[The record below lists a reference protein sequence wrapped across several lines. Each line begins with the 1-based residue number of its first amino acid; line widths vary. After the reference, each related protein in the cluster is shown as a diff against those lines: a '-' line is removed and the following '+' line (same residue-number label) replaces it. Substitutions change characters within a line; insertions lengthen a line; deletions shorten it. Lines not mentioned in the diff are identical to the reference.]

1 MTFSA
6 LVSFESNGDGTFGKG
21 TAAGS
26 LSLISLSGYQEFI
39 LIGATLFG
47 FIPLSSIGGASILI
61 DFSFYELRL
70 MLLFF
75 F

>member
-6 LVSFESNGDGTFGKG
+6 LVSFESKGDGTFGKG

-26 LSLISLSGYQEFI
+26 FSLISLSGYQEFMF
-39 LIGATLFG
+39 IGATLFG
-47 FIPLSSIGGASILI
+47 FIPFSSIGGASTFI
-61 DFSFYELRL
+61 DLSFYELRL
-70 MLLFF
+70 ILLFF